1 MPVDQQA
8 NKEGLLLLQ
17 TRISQTAMEQK
28 GKSGSPHLLM
38 PKNAMRKT
46 LRDDKSLKVIAP
58 CGRTHRAVSFANG
71 VLQRAVRVTFR

>member
-28 GKSGSPHLLM
+28 GESGSPHLL
-38 PKNAMRKT
+38 NAEKCN
-46 LRDDKSLKVIAP
+46 AQNP
-58 CGRTHRAVSFANG
+58 A
-71 VLQRAVRVTFR
+71 